1 LAKKKK
7 KKKATKGPKAATKE
21 VSAGDVVIA
30 AMRKQRYVT
39 PRELQDAMAKGGYS
53 ANSYAR
59 GIAELRDSNHVVV
72 WVWSEGAYTIKP
84 SFMELFKWCLS
95 NYKTV
100 ITVLR
105 RTSGAM
111 SLGKQ
116 LAKAIR
122 AKAYQEAKEDF
133 LRIYAHLMQMNG
145 VAKDAERK
153 AA

>member
-1 LAKKKK
+1 MAKKKK
-7 KKKATKGPKAATKE
+7 KKAKKAPKAATKE
-21 VSAGDVVIA
+21 VSAGDVVVA
-30 AMRKQRYVT
+30 ALRKQRYVS

-53 ANSYAR
+53 VNSYAK
-59 GIAELRDSNHVVV
+59 GIAELRDANYVVV
-72 WVWSEGAYTIKP
+72 WVWSEGAYTSKP

-95 NYKTV
+95 NYRTV

-116 LAKAIR
+116 LAKTIR
-122 AKAYQEAKEDF
+122 AKAYEEAKNDF
-133 LRIYAHLMQMNG
+133 LRIYAHLIEMNG
-145 VAKDAERK
+145 VAKQAERK